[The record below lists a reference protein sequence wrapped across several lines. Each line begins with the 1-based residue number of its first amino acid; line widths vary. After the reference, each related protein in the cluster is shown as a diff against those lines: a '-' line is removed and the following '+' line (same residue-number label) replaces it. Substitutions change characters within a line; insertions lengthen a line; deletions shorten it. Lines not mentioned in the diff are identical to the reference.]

1 LVLAK
6 NRKDLRVTDSR
17 IHPEDAGKSSEEVD
31 AFLEELATGQHSG
44 SASSLSA
51 ADNTDPAERR
61 LAADGGEKT
70 TSSNFGDINAKG
82 QEALSTAKGKA
93 AEMTSQA
100 TAKAG
105 EGIDKATEMLR
116 QRGEQTGGTVGA
128 AATTA
133 ADTLESASSYVRS
146 RDRDQMVQ
154 DIESFIRERPVES
167 ILIAAGAG
175 FILAKIMS

>member
-1 LVLAK
+1 VLK
-6 NRKDLRVTDSR
+6 GQEGMNEPRSF
-17 IHPEDAGKSSEEVD
+17 PERPGTAPEESETVFDGLEINKLDDVEAVRDDVEIGRSPGSTASTTQAGDV
-31 AFLEELATGQHSG
+31 AQ
-44 SASSLSA
+44 
-51 ADNTDPAERR
+51 
-61 LAADGGEKT
+61 
-70 TSSNFGDINAKG
+70 KG

>member
-1 LVLAK
+1 
-6 NRKDLRVTDSR
+6 
-17 IHPEDAGKSSEEVD
+17 
-31 AFLEELATGQHSG
+31 
-44 SASSLSA
+44 
-51 ADNTDPAERR
+51 
-61 LAADGGEKT
+61 
-70 TSSNFGDINAKG
+70 
-82 QEALSTAKGKA
+82 
-93 AEMTSQA
+93 
-100 TAKAG
+100 
-105 EGIDKATEMLR
+105 MLR